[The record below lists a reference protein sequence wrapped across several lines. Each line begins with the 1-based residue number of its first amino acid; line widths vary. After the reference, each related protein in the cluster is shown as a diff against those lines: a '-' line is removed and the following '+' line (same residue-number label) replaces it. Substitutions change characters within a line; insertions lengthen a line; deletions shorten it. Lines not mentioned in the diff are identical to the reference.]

1 MRASAIWIAAI
12 AAIGL
17 STTGFAANSKAY
29 VLVSQY
35 PSGTM
40 STLNPSAARFGPTD
54 LIPTGGTLIAVA
66 PATHD
71 IWEVVAPRNPLAR
84 FWSSTPSRKRSK
96 APYHWESIP

>member
-1 MRASAIWIAAI
+1 MRASAVWIAAI

-71 IWEVVAPRNPLAR
+71 IWEVVSTTESPRFR
-84 FWSSTPSRKRSK
+84 SSTPSRKRSK
-96 APYHWESIP
+96 APYH